1 MYALNSAPS
10 KLQPRPIATPAPM
23 FGVVL
28 SNPVWVGVGVG
39 ALHTSAG
46 ILPIAPSLFLTKAP
60 IYVDRRSHVLEF
72 THCIFYKI
80 YKPNVLQVVME
91 VMFDCICMRMFSAKM
106 EGCYEVGTV

>member
-39 ALHTSAG
+39 ALHTSA
-46 ILPIAPSLFLTKAP
+46 SAP
-60 IYVDRRSHVLEF
+60 ILHRLPKFVTENQPQPASPDHV
-72 THCIFYKI
+72 
-80 YKPNVLQVVME
+80 
-91 VMFDCICMRMFSAKM
+91 
-106 EGCYEVGTV
+106 